1 MAIVKKL
8 LVAALALG
16 ILGYL
21 FISSLEDTISEPYS
35 LDGASLSGWT
45 LEAGEPSMRGLSVLG
60 LRPPLLFRANLF
72 DQLFNRTME
81 SMTGPPDDLVPIV
94 LREEY
99 QLGLAGLL
107 SPSELLQR
115 ARTAG
120 LDRLTLLPVCM
131 AVKRE
136 PYQGTTRQFYF
147 VLFETPEIQAFRA
160 ELTALAAERGASAG
174 LLDPFE
180 VVLPLA
186 GSDPA
191 FTTWW
196 PLVVDRQ
203 NDCRAEIG

>member
-8 LVAALALG
+8 LVATLAVG
-16 ILGYL
+16 VLGYL
-21 FISSLEDTISEPYS
+21 FVSSLEDTISEPYS
-35 LDGASLSGWT
+35 LEGASLSGWT
-45 LEAGEPSMRGLSVLG
+45 LEMAEPGFSGLSVLG
-60 LRPPLLFRANLF
+60 LRPPSLLRANLF
-72 DQLFNRTME
+72 DQLFDRTME
-81 SMTGPPDDLVPIV
+81 SMTGPPDDLLPIV
-94 LREEY
+94 MLEEY
-99 QLGLAGLL
+99 QRGLAGLL

-120 LDRLTLLPVCM
+120 LDQLTLSPVCM
-131 AVKRE
+131 AVIRE

-147 VLFETPEIQAFRA
+147 ILFETPEIQAFRVDLA
-160 ELTALAAERGASAG
+160 ALAAAQGASPG

-180 VVLPLA
+180 VVLPIA

-196 PLVVDRQ
+196 PLVVDRE